1 MAHYRHLT
9 AGLAAGALALSTVG
23 LAAHGAPARAAQ
35 PAAPSATTAASGP
48 TAVPVNPRSNV
59 GSTTTIQNPGV
70 VSWVHFGDLHIT
82 TGDQQNYA
90 DFKTIIYNTNHYLL
104 NGVNFALL
112 PGDNA
117 NDDAESEYQLIKAA
131 TDNLQVPLYAV
142 PGDHDHKVDIGLYEK
157 YMEPTLYQSF
167 DASIYHFV
175 FLDVMSGISS
185 AEQSWLDSDL
195 AAASAKGL
203 KSVIFMHSY
212 TISYQLQSE
221 IQKYNVIMVDTGHTH
236 TNQVANDGHTVY
248 AATRSTGQISEG
260 PVGFSIINL
269 DNGVVSWKFKPL
281 GSWPFVMITSPS
293 DKQLMID
300 GSQVVHGMETVRAK
314 IWDDKGVASATYHV
328 DNGQSLPLVRIGSTQ
343 MWNAT
348 FDSTKLS
355 SGAHTI
361 TVNVRGAG
369 GNTSQDTIN
378 VLVDQSGHTT
388 LPSRSFGPSDN
399 NIGAYTEKG
408 LLGTAAGGGGRG
420 GPGGGPGGRGG
431 HGGGP
436 CAAPGATTTPGATPT
451 PTPSASSG
459 STVPGPGG
467 LGGAC
472 GGPGGPGGA
481 GGSGG
486 RGGHGHGRGSCA
498 APGVATTPTATP
510 TPSAS
515 SNATATGGPGG
526 ACGGPGGKHGH
537 GHGHGG
543 RGGPGGPG
551 GPGPGAGARA
561 EAGQGAATIVGVS
574 GNRLT
579 VRASDGDTE
588 YVNVTSGTRIT
599 KAVSGSAGDLKA
611 GEAITVTGTTPVSST
626 GGSSVTA
633 SQIFIQP
640 ASGS

>member
-1 MAHYRHLT
+1 MARYRHLT

-23 LAAHGAPARAAQ
+23 LAAHGASARAAQ
-35 PAAPSATTAASGP
+35 PAAPSATTTSSGP
-48 TAVPVNPRSNV
+48 TAVPVNPRSDV

-131 TDNLQVPLYAV
+131 TDNLQVPLYAI

-195 AAASAKGL
+195 AAAAAKGL

-293 DKQLMID
+293 DRQLMID
-300 GSQVVHGMETVRAK
+300 GSQVVHGMEIVRAK

-388 LPSRSFGPSDN
+388 LPSQSFGPSDN

-420 GPGGGPGGRGG
+420 SPGGGPGGPGGRG
-431 HGGGP
+431 HGP
-436 CAAPGATTTPGATPT
+436 CAAPGGATTPGATPT
-451 PTPSASSG
+451 PTPSASG
-459 STVPGPGG
+459 STATTPS
-467 LGGAC
+467 GAC
-472 GGPGGPGGA
+472 GGPGGA
-481 GGSGG
+481 GGPGG
-486 RGGHGHGRGSCA
+486 RGGHGHGHGPCA
-498 APGVATTPTATP
+498 APGVATTPTASP

-515 SNATATGGPGG
+515 SGSTATTPGG

-537 GHGHGG
+537 GHGG
-543 RGGPGGPG
+543 RGGPG
-551 GPGPGAGARA
+551 GPGPGAGTG
-561 EAGQGAATIVGVS
+561 AGQGAATIMSVS

-579 VRASDGDTE
+579 VRASNGATE
-588 YVNVTSGTRIT
+588 DVNVTSGTRIT
-599 KAVSGSAGDLKA
+599 KAVSGSTGDLKA
-611 GEAITVTGTTPVSST
+611 GEAITVRGTTPVSST
-626 GGSSVTA
+626 SGASITA

-640 ASGS
+640 TSGS